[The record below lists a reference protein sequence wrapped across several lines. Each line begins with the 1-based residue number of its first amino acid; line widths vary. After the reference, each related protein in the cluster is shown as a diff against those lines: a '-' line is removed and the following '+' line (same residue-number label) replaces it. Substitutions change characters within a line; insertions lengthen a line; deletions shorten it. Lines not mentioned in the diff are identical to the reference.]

1 MKWTRYE
8 ILLPL
13 RYNDERTIEGAKFRQ
28 TSRELVEEFGAT
40 TIDLLSAVGSWKYK
54 GTIYQ
59 DELLRFIVDVPGSFA
74 ADDFF
79 RNYKETLKARFE
91 QIDIWVSGHEIQ
103 IL

>member
-13 RYNDERTIEGAKFRQ
+13 CYNDGRSIEGSKFRQ
-28 TSRELVEEFGAT
+28 TSQDLVDRFGAT
-40 TIDLLSAVGSWKYK
+40 TIDLLAALGLWKYK
-54 GTIYQ
+54 GTLYR
-59 DELLRFIVDVPGSFA
+59 DELLRFVVDVPGSFT

-79 RNYKETLKARFE
+79 RSYKETLKTRFD
-91 QIDIWVSGHEIQ
+91 QIDIWISSHEIQ